1 MTKERLEA
9 SAAGFETLFIILLI
23 TDVILIHT
31 MLLSF
36 ALGKLIFLETVN
48 TRHRNRMRKL

>member
-1 MTKERLEA
+1 MTKERLKA

-48 TRHRNRMRKL
+48 TRQQNRMRKL